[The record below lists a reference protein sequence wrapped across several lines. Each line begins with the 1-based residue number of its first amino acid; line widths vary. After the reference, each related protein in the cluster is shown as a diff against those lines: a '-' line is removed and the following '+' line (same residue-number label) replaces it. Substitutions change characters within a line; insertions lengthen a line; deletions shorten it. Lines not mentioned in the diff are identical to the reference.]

1 MRTYEIRNGKIPFK
15 AIATL
20 LYDLSDYQ
28 VFLTA
33 DKTTVYLGKYREKKG
48 DVWLG
53 TRRKDYDEKNKSFIH
68 EISYKLETLLR
79 EELNKGEENE
89 S

>member
-1 MRTYEIRNGKIPFK
+1 MRTYEIRNGRVPFK

-20 LYDLSDYQ
+20 LYDLPDYQ

-33 DKTTVYLGKYREKKG
+33 DKKTVYLGKYREKKG

-53 TRRKDYDEKNKSFIH
+53 TR
-68 EISYKLETLLR
+68 
-79 EELNKGEENE
+79 
-89 S
+89 